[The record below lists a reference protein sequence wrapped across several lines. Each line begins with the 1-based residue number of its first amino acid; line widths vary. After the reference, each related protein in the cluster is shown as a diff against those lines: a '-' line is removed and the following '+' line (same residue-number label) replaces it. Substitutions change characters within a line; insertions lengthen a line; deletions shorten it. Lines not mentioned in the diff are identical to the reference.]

1 MEMCSTHALER
12 GPEWTTARRNPR
24 TGEEEQAV
32 IGIPT
37 MIALGAGYRIPGNR
51 FVCWTLALRLLYDC
65 VGLLGLRDF

>member
-1 MEMCSTHALER
+1 MWSTHALER

-37 MIALGAGYRIPGNR
+37 MIALDTDCRVPRNR
-51 FVCWTLALRLLYDC
+51 FVCWTLALRLLYDW
-65 VGLLGLRDF
+65 VGLFGLRSF